1 MLSVLTLLISLF
13 VCRVISGRLSVPF
26 CIFTLGASS
35 MILLLTPV
43 SGGSGRIIPF
53 LDAALSLACVLS
65 AVFERLISA
74 AGVQMSL
81 LYSVLIAL
89 PLPIYMVSNVRHMTK
104 DMNYLCGKIPGW
116 EVAVNYAGLSFAVIY
131 ECAVLLLLNA
141 AGNAPGDVTDLVA
154 LSVSLLLYLAFFV
167 RHLAGGGDNLAK
179 DMKARTRERIR
190 MTLEPAPAD
199 EISINYRMLYAR
211 MKEYMETKRP
221 YLSSVFCLDDMAK
234 ALYTNSGYVSR
245 MINSCTGGNFSRYVN
260 NYRVRYA
267 MELFKKDPGLKVS
280 ELCQLSGFSTKVTF
294 NMAFKLIAGQTPGE
308 WCRHWQ
314 ESTLQEKALS
324 RNGVR
329 EL

>member
-1 MLSVLTLLISLF
+1 MLSVLTLLLSLF
-13 VCRVISGRLSVPF
+13 ICRFLSGRLSVQF
-26 CIFTLGASS
+26 CIFSLGTSS

-43 SGGSGRIIPF
+43 RGGADKIIPF
-53 LDAALSLACVLS
+53 LDVALSLSCILS
-65 AVFERLISA
+65 AVFEKILSS
-74 AGVQMSL
+74 AGVPLSL
-81 LYSVLIAL
+81 LYSVLLAL
-89 PLPIYMVSNVRHMTK
+89 PLPVYMISNVRHMTK

-116 EVAVNYAGLSFAVIY
+116 EVTVNYAGLSLAVVYEFA
-131 ECAVLLLLNA
+131 ALLLLNA
-141 AGNAPGDVTDLVA
+141 AGDAPGDVTDVVA
-154 LSVSLLLYLAFFV
+154 ISVSSVLYLAFFV
-167 RHLAGGGDNLAK
+167 RHLAGGGDNLAR

-199 EISINYRMLYAR
+199 DISINYRMLYAR

-234 ALYTNSGYVSR
+234 ALYTNGGYVSR

-280 ELCQLSGFSTKVTF
+280 ELGQLSGFSTKVTF

-314 ESTLQEKALS
+314 ESTLQEKGLS
-324 RNGVR
+324 RSGVR